1 MDEIQAGLETIV
13 ESLGGIPE
21 GRAVEFWEELAHKLA
36 RIVGQDP
43 AWSWRY
49 PQGVLKGT
57 IKPSKLFVSAVYAL
71 GAAIDEVPTSVV
83 YTVQVRVYAK
93 PGTVE
98 EGSVILGASKP
109 CKRPGCKVR
118 IVPSVPWRKYCSD
131 ECKRLDEKERK
142 MAQRLLKR
150 NGKSDKI

>member
-1 MDEIQAGLETIV
+1 MNEIQSGLETIV

-21 GRAVEFWEELAHKLA
+21 GKAVEFWEELARKLS
-36 RIVGQDP
+36 RIVGQVP

-49 PQGVLKGT
+49 PQGVLKGS

-93 PGTVE
+93 PETVE
-98 EGSVILGASKP
+98 EGNVILGFSKV
-109 CKRPGCKVR
+109 CERPGCNVL
-118 IVPSVPWRKYCSD
+118 IVPWRRYCIPHTGHPP
-131 ECKRLDEKERK
+131 KE
-142 MAQRLLKR
+142 
-150 NGKSDKI
+150 